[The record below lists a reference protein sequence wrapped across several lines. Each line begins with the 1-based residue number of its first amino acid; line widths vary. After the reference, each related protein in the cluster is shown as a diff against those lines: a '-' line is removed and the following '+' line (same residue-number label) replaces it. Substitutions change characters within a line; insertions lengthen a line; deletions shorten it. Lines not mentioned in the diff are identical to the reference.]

1 MVALGYRL
9 GFCRGLFGRSLG
21 DEFGAAIRGDIAKLT
36 ASYGVIIVYCAA
48 PWPRVEHVAFECFSM
63 LFNAFWGSGDAGKV

>member
-1 MVALGYRL
+1 MALGYRL
-9 GFCRGLFGRSLG
+9 GSPRGLFGRSLG

-48 PWPRVEHVAFECFSM
+48 AWPRVEHVAFQCFSM
-63 LFNAFWGSGDAGKV
+63 LFGVSWGSGDAGKV